1 MQIDS
6 AAARRMEDLPAE
18 AFQHICRFCTIHELA
33 ALRTLSVRVRD
44 LVDDSLTS
52 RKTFAEPYNHVESKN
67 KHSSSRQAKSE
78 PKHNPHSCYVH
89 ITTKRNT
96 EPITAVFTR
105 YNKEHNYLEFTQKD
119 PARVEIDHDNST
131 LGQLDFSNWEQQLES
146 AKEANN
152 ARVNALPPSPSS
164 WDSMSTTS
172 RPRRS
177 SITQAGPIRAAQI
190 HMEQELNNG
199 GPIPPIPTSRPII
212 SSIFGSSTTPSAGTG
227 TGTPAGGSVFN
238 HMTHY
243 ARNMFASTGSQTG
256 MTTEQLTQEA
266 MRRFHAVDNEVLPSK
281 KQYKFDLTEGT
292 HYIGDDD
299 FIIRYTIKVVKPVK
313 EDCKT
318 TSTAT
323 NTAPAAPPA
332 DDLEYRDHLEF
343 KVDYIR
349 ASWRWIA
356 SGAPKSLR
364 PSSQPST
371 EVTTKK
377 QENDIDMKD
386 DDESDD
392 DEDDEQP
399 WQTLLNPLPD
409 LRIGRMYARRF
420 NMVLEEIG
428 RQGVTPSVR
437 GELRNLGY
445 DASLFPN
452 KFVYANLRDK
462 HVLEWVTEKHF
473 EEIDAA
479 AIQKNAEEQKDR
491 YDDWEMVESTSS
503 SYQLSMYR
511 AERQREE
518 RDKAD
523 KAELEKMVERLED
536 KQGYLTARNILEEML
551 ACQGYSRDLIWKY
564 GVVRREMMGPVPSQS
579 EAKKLLTKVIDSEAA
594 SGTSSRPR
602 PSQL

>member
-1 MQIDS
+1 MQVDR
-6 AAARRMEDLPAE
+6 ATHRLEDLPAE

-33 ALRTLSVRVRD
+33 ALRTLSIRVRD
-44 LVDDSLTS
+44 LVDDSITS
-52 RKTFAEPYNHVESKN
+52 RKTFAEPYKYVESMDKPT
-67 KHSSSRQAKSE
+67 SSRQAK

-89 ITTKRNT
+89 ITLKRNT
-96 EPITAVFTR
+96 KPITAVFTR
-105 YNKEHNYLEFTQKD
+105 YSKEHNYLEFTQKD
-119 PARVEIDHDNST
+119 ATCVEIDHDSST

-146 AKEANN
+146 AKEAKN
-152 ARVNALPPSPSS
+152 ARANALSPSPPSS
-164 WDSMSTTS
+164 WDSSSTTS

-190 HMEQELNNG
+190 HMEQQLNNG

-212 SSIFGSSTTPSAGTG
+212 SSIFGSSTATNAAGAG
-227 TGTPAGGSVFN
+227 AGTPARGSVLN
-238 HMTHY
+238 HMTQ
-243 ARNMFASTGSQTG
+243 FAMNILSSTGSHG

-266 MRRFHAVDNEVLPSK
+266 VQTFHAVDNEVLSSK
-281 KQYKFDLTEGT
+281 KQYRFHLTEGA

-313 EDCKT
+313 KDEDAAPT
-318 TSTAT
+318 GA
-323 NTAPAAPPA
+323 NTASAPPPIV
-332 DDLEYRDHLEF
+332 DLKDRDHLKF

-371 EVTTKK
+371 VETTKK
-377 QENDIDMKD
+377 DLDMTDNEEDD
-386 DDESDD
+386 DDE
-392 DEDDEQP
+392 EDKQP

-409 LRIGRMYARRF
+409 LRIGRMYAHRF

-428 RQGVTPSVR
+428 RQSVTPSVR

-452 KFVYANLRDK
+452 KFLYANLRDE

-473 EEIDAA
+473 EEI
-479 AIQKNAEEQKDR
+479 EQRDR
-491 YDDWEMVESTSS
+491 YDDWEMVESMS
-503 SYQLSMYR
+503 
-511 AERQREE
+511 ARED
-518 RDKAD
+518 RD
-523 KAELEKMVERLED
+523 KAELKKMVERLES

-594 SGTSSRPR
+594 SGTSYRPR